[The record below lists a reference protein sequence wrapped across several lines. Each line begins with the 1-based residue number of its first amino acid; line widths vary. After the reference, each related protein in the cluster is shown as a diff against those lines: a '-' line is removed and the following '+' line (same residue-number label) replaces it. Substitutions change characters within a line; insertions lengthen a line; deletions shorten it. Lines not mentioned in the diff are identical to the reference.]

1 MSQHDPEYLKSLTIA
16 VLNHLEEWKVNDHE
30 IINLLGLEGKIK
42 TRQLASM
49 RKGDRTL
56 PSDDQVMLRVEH
68 IIGIA
73 DALRT
78 SFPFSREM
86 RSMWLYK
93 AHRRFQRKP
102 PLAVMLAEG
111 LDGLLK
117 VRIEVDCAYGYAISD
132 AMYEQQQAASA

>member
-1 MSQHDPEYLKSLTIA
+1 MQDKEYLKALTTA
-16 VLNHLEEWKVNDHE
+16 VLNHLEEWKVSDHE
-30 IINLLGLEGKIK
+30 IMNMLGLDGKVK
-42 TRQLASM
+42 TRHLASM
-49 RKGDRTL
+49 RKGDRAL
-56 PSDDQVMLRVEH
+56 PDDQEVMLRVEH

-93 AHRRFQRKP
+93 AHRRFQRRA
-102 PLAVMLAEG
+102 PLAVILSEG
-111 LDGLLK
+111 LEGLLK

-132 AMYEQQQAASA
+132 AMHEQQLQAAS